1 MKPPLVRLV
10 DRLQNQ
16 LDTLEAQAVREVAKQ
31 YADMRL
37 SDLIALTGAVL
48 ENGNPTKRIAELERL
63 MGAFRAAATK
73 LNVPPDEMAQLLKTS
88 IEAGLG
94 AGKEMLEVQRA
105 DPEIMEAFRLA
116 ASDELEYTRHA
127 ATRLTRYWGIEQ
139 QRFANE
145 VQSVLLEGLER
156 GMNPQQLAG
165 RLRER
170 AKVSRSRAQLIVRN
184 ELGNAAA
191 YAKSESHKAAG
202 IKEFIWYSAK
212 DVRVRPEHRKRHG
225 KTYSYDDPPDGELPG
240 QPIQCRCV
248 ALAVVDEYKMP
259 DKATESFP
267 EDIGPPVYGKAGK
280 ALSKERKR
288 EEAQQ
293 RRDEW
298 EELKK
303 SKLLRLSNKSID
315 GPVEVK
321 KDEVLELVAEAPF
334 ATREVKVP
342 MKYRDILVE
351 GEPVGARASSLKM
364 HLAKRIYD
372 EEWAADT
379 TTSTYAQDLQRIAK
393 HPDAKVAIYD
403 TKGQRTILVF
413 APNNLPR
420 SHMGEEAKD
429 YVAVIV
435 NIEYGTIIS
444 GYQTEGLRK
453 LKIPEGAKW
462 LTE

>member
-1 MKPPLVRLV
+1 MKPQLTRLA
-10 DRLQNQ
+10 DRLQKR
-16 LDTLEAQAVREVAKQ
+16 LATLEAQAVREVAKQ

-37 SDLIALTGAVL
+37 SDLIALTGAAL

-63 MGAFRAAATK
+63 MGAFRAASAK

-127 ATRLTRYWGIEQ
+127 NTRLTRYWGIEQ

-170 AKVSRSRAQLIVRN
+170 AKVSKSRASLIVRN

-212 DVRVRPEHRKRHG
+212 DVRVRPKHRQRHG
-225 KTYSYDDPPDGELPG
+225 KTYSYDNPPEGELPG

-248 ALAVVDEYKMP
+248 ALAVVDEYRVP
-259 DKATESFP
+259 DKATAPFP
-267 EDIGPPVYGKAGK
+267 EGIGPPVYGKAGK

-303 SKLLRLSNKSID
+303 SKLMRLSNKSID
-315 GPVEVK
+315 GPIEVK
-321 KDEVLELVAEAPF
+321 KDELLELVAEAPF

-351 GEPVGARASSLKM
+351 GEPIGARASSLKA
-364 HLAKRIYD
+364 HLAKRI
-372 EEWAADT
+372 EAKQWASDT
-379 TTSTYAQDLQRIAK
+379 SLETYQNDLRKAAT
-393 HPDAKVAIYD
+393 HPDAKVALYD

-413 APNNLPR
+413 APNDLPK
-420 SHMGEEAKD
+420 SHMGESSKE
-429 YVAVIV
+429 YIAVVV
-435 NIEYGTIIS
+435 NIDYGTIIS
-444 GYQTEGLRK
+444 GYQVEGLHK
-453 LKIPEGAKW
+453 LKIPEEAKW
-462 LTE
+462 LT